1 MGRFCRLDLLPVLVV
16 DDHPGGEVEKDSAEL
31 HQSRHPLHELLQLN
45 DHARVS
51 RSHTVRWNS
60 SVIIR
65 LILLIQIS
73 IAVLHFSYLF
83 LSKHNFTDLFI
94 SMFIFYG
101 YYFVSKNIIFYTLIL
116 ILNVIV

>member
-1 MGRFCRLDLLPVLVV
+1 
-16 DDHPGGEVEKDSAEL
+16 
-31 HQSRHPLHELLQLN
+31 
-45 DHARVS
+45 
-51 RSHTVRWNS
+51 
-60 SVIIR
+60 
-65 LILLIQIS
+65 
-73 IAVLHFSYLF
+73 VLHFSYLF